1 MKLVDRMRLSI
12 RRRAGHVVLRSEL
25 AGLGSASQ
33 VSDALRTL
41 QRDGDLVRLGS
52 GVYAKARRDAQTRTV
67 RPAAD
72 FQTLAREAAAKLHMT
87 PGSAASGHNAPIA
100 RSNNGNIVL
109 DTGHRRL
116 SRKLALGE
124 RRVSYINDRTRAKV
138 APASDRRLVIPATNV
153 AEFVRDLAS
162 RHQVSY
168 SPTMSDQ
175 WAETV
180 TKLAGDP
187 VRTGPVQDLL
197 VALQRAGKLSTAQM
211 TTLLVNYLR
220 ERKQRVRS
228 ILRISN
234 RRVTCATATGRRIY
248 RSFRSWSISC
258 FVRVWTK
265 PSPIWPS
272 AGAWVTTTFSQS
284 IEFCSRRSTP
294 GPDKIGRLRPPTSR

>member
-52 GVYAKARRDAQTRTV
+52 GVYAKARRDAQTRAV

-87 PGSAASGHNAPIA
+87 PGSATSGHTGNAPIS

-116 SRKLALGE
+116 SRKLSLGE
-124 RRVSYINDRTRAKV
+124 RRVSYINDCTRAKV

-180 TKLAGDP
+180 TRLAGDP

-197 VALQRAGKLSTAQM
+197 IALQRAGKLSTAEM

-228 ILRISN
+228 I
-234 RRVTCATATGRRIY
+234 
-248 RSFRSWSISC
+248 
-258 FVRVWTK
+258 
-265 PSPIWPS
+265 
-272 AGAWVTTTFSQS
+272 
-284 IEFCSRRSTP
+284 
-294 GPDKIGRLRPPTSR
+294 

>member
-52 GVYAKARRDAQTRTV
+52 GVYAKARRDVQTRTV

-87 PGSAASGHNAPIA
+87 PGSAASGHTAPIA

-197 VALQRAGKLSTAQM
+197 VALQRAGKLSTAEM

-228 ILRISN
+228 I
-234 RRVTCATATGRRIY
+234 
-248 RSFRSWSISC
+248 
-258 FVRVWTK
+258 
-265 PSPIWPS
+265 
-272 AGAWVTTTFSQS
+272 
-284 IEFCSRRSTP
+284 
-294 GPDKIGRLRPPTSR
+294 